1 MPIDWAQLGKDTDR
15 KILERGVSSEWVAN
29 KAGVDRKTVDRLRK
43 GMVVRP
49 VSLKSIADVLSLRIS
64 DQFEG
69 NRASRATPVDAF
81 APIHLGGYGKAHFEP
96 YIGHYYL
103 FRNSYDYDDRVICSA
118 FEIFWDDSASHLKW
132 RDKQVNKRDDGKTFS
147 YEFEG
152 SVSIPPGTSV
162 TQFIGDTG
170 KGFTR
175 LITATALRGGPPPHF
190 KGILLG
196 INEDSRFGYYPVT
209 SPVYVER
216 CKGQPD
222 MRELARC
229 VGSHPKD
236 RVWHEGARDE
246 LRLISKSYGS
256 FSKRAFDPS

>member
-1 MPIDWAQLGKDTDR
+1 
-15 KILERGVSSEWVAN
+15 
-29 KAGVDRKTVDRLRK
+29 
-43 GMVVRP
+43 MVVRP